1 MEEILEKLEQTKELD
16 DGENFEWKNWSA
28 KEKIQ
33 LLNIYKK
40 IAENENKLSNL
51 IEGLNKSNDNW
62 KEISPQNH
70 GMIFDNITW
79 SIDMAINKINEEEE
93 EDKTQ

>member
-1 MEEILEKLEQTKELD
+1 
-16 DGENFEWKNWSA
+16 
-28 KEKIQ
+28 
-33 LLNIYKK
+33 
-40 IAENENKLSNL
+40 LSNL